1 MTTLPDIKTA
11 ISLWQKSL
19 SGNCSWN
26 SDICCRE
33 YIYHTNGV
41 GDAALKIAQNC
52 NMDSNKA
59 YILGLLHDYGKIQNE
74 KTSGI
79 SHFIFGYKEMM
90 NFGFDEVARI
100 CLTHS
105 FPHKKINFNNYSQYN
120 IKDLEFAQNIIS
132 GIEYDDYDRL
142 IQLCDMFFEA
152 NKCISYQKRISCI
165 QQRYN
170 LQETQTSELAEG
182 TAQNKLY
189 FDKKCG
195 CDIYN
200 ILGIKE

>member
-11 ISLWQKSL
+11 IALWQKSL

-26 SDICCRE
+26 TDSRTRE

-52 NMDSNKA
+52 NMDDNKA

-74 KTSGI
+74 KASGI

-90 NFGFDEVARI
+90 KQGFEEVARI

-105 FPHKKINFNNYSQYN
+105 FPFKEIKFEDYSQYSK
-120 IKDLEFAQNIIS
+120 KDLIEAQNIIS
-132 GIEYDDYDRL
+132 VIEYDDYDCL
-142 IQLCDMFFEA
+142 IQLCDMFFEG
-152 NKCISYQKRISCI
+152 NNIVSFQKRLLGIS
-165 QQRYN
+165 QRYN
-170 LQETQTSELAEG
+170 LSKDQMASLEKGAVK
-182 TAQNKLY
+182 NKTY

-195 CDIYN
+195 RDIYN
-200 ILGIKE
+200 ILGIEE